1 MTDGGHARP
10 IDQAY
15 VHVLARARAVLA
27 SASPEA
33 AERSAEWL
41 RTTARRLSA
50 PRA

>member
-1 MTDGGHARP
+1 MRP

-15 VHVLARARAVLA
+15 VHVLARAVLA

-33 AERSAEWL
+33 AERYAEWL